1 MNENNTNVI
10 VNENN
15 DYEDTKGEKISKLLW
30 WLLGVTAARLIFS
43 FYEMTG
49 GYVPVPNMGNQAVY
63 WLFSAVAAV
72 VLILL
77 GKYGK
82 FYKISGIL
90 TGASC
95 VVQLIMPFTRGL
107 FSNPVSNADADN
119 FLDMLN
125 GLTNAT
131 GPIYKLLNTLNPYL
145 ITAAFILTFIAHKT
159 FSKPL
164 DEKICKWWNIV
175 LILYIVA
182 DVPYSIWQTISLFI
196 GPATSEQ
203 DFKYIFSN
211 FLYNLS
217 KASLYIKQIFEVV
230 LIFFMA
236 KKSKEH
242 FTTTE

>member
-10 VNENN
+10 VTENN
-15 DYEDTKGEKISKLLW
+15 DYNDTKGEKISKLLW

-43 FYEMTG
+43 FYESTG
-49 GYVPVPNMGNQAVY
+49 GNVPVPNMGNQAIY
-63 WLFSAVAAV
+63 WIFSAVSAV
-72 VLILL
+72 ILIML

-90 TGASC
+90 TAASC
-95 VVQLIMPFTRGL
+95 VMPLIMPFTRGW
-107 FSNPVSNADADN
+107 FSNPNINADSDN

-125 GLTNAT
+125 GLTQA
-131 GPIYKLLNTLNPYL
+131 GPIYKMLNRLNPYL
-145 ITAAFILTFIAHKT
+145 ILAAFIFAFIAHKT

-164 DEKICKWWNIV
+164 DEKIAKWWNIV

-182 DVPYSIWQTISLFI
+182 DVPYTIWQTVLLYI
-196 GPATSEQ
+196 GPAAGEQ
-203 DFKYIFSN
+203 DFKHIFSE

-217 KASLYIKQIFEVV
+217 KISLYVKQVFEVV
-230 LIFFMA
+230 LIFLMA
-236 KKSKEH
+236 KKSKAH